1 MRKYLNIFFL
11 LIISLICIGASKTY
25 DIQSRSYVFSGKLN
39 RNVSFAAQDGSAVKE
54 IQNMIRPS
62 PGVPVG
68 WKTREGYTK
77 HNTTALGAYQ
87 VKSLHQFVHKDM
99 GTRLFIAQAND
110 NLYSATND
118 PPAAGTPF
126 GSSVLALTASAGVA
140 SSDMVGDDWIGT
152 AHGTDPWAWSGGGG
166 YPDAVLIDKGG
177 TPPKNGEDNTET
189 PSPA

>member
-1 MRKYLNIFFL
+1 MRKYLTIFFL
-11 LIISLICIGASKTY
+11 LIISYLFIGASQTY

-39 RNVSFAAQDGSAVKE
+39 RNVSFGAQDGSAVKE

-87 VKSLHQFVHKDM
+87 VKSLHQFLHKDM

-118 PPAAGTPF
+118 PPATGTTF

-140 SSDMVGDDWIGT
+140 FSDMVGDDWVGA
-152 AHGTDPWAWSGGGG
+152 AHGTDPWAWSEGTA
-166 YPDAVLIDKGG
+166 YPDAILIDRAATTTKYD
-177 TPPKNGEDNTET
+177 K
-189 PSPA
+189 